1 MRKYKDVGKRILV
14 LVLSVC
20 MIAGV
25 LPAIPAE
32 AADAFPGNGS
42 ITLGADANGAT
53 ATGNDTYTYTGQEVK
68 PAVTVQID
76 GETLKEKE
84 DYSVYYRNNTSAGT
98 AYIDIVGIGDSHRWQ
113 TTKSFTIAQQKL
125 SYIGV
130 NYKGVEGTGEDGYV
144 YYTGSDVLPTIT
156 GVYGIISGTSTMVNL
171 SADDYN
177 VEYTSGSNTT
187 VGTHSFKIVLKSSSN
202 YTFSGT
208 ITENRYNI
216 YYNIGADS
224 VTVSNG
230 LSDSTYTGTAQ
241 RPEFTLVDSQNS
253 AGIQASDYTTSWA
266 DNTNAGTAKMTVTAN
281 SSSLY
286 RGSKTF
292 NFLIGKADLSA
303 AGISVS
309 LKSDKYYYVKNSK
322 PDMTNEV
329 VVKLNGVEIP
339 AGNYNVAYRNETTAG
354 QTGTNNL
361 IITGTGNLTGNAF
374 INFEI
379 YDKLGKAVL
388 DKNEL
393 EYNGKKN
400 VPNIT
405 VSNTSGD
412 VISDSR
418 YKITYYKDAE
428 YTKTVSEPTSIGRY
442 YVKVTGLDYYEG
454 DLGTK
459 AEPIYFDIVAKSLDK
474 CTFKLA
480 INGTEA
486 GVINKDTSYSSFFD
500 GKSKV
505 LSLTAT
511 DDEGNALKKGTDFDY
526 AVYRDPEC
534 TEPADDKEGTT
545 GIQELIHAATY
556 YLKITGLDGSNYA
569 GGERVYTYM
578 IKPKNISP
586 TDIVIT
592 DQTYTGSAV
601 VPDPANIT
609 VYYKEGSKNVTLDS
623 QYVEVVSC
631 EDNIE
636 IGTNNAK
643 AYIRLTGDYALAEGG
658 VNRGTFS
665 IVPRK
670 LNECECNIVAGSANY
685 DPTQVTFE
693 YNGSMQVPAIRIT
706 DNNGAKGLVQGE
718 DFKVTY
724 FTDSAYKKVIAEPVD
739 AGTYYVLISGLGT
752 YANLGGSIRTSYK
765 ITPKNMSTL
774 TVTASNCGYTG
785 EAVEPGISVSD
796 GNRVLVAG
804 VDYEVE
810 GYYDDELCKQVSEHK
825 NSGKVYVRIKAVD
838 GKNYTGTATTTFFIG
853 ANIATVVPA
862 FNISGGTYNRNSH
875 KDEMIQAIETK
886 MMDAIPDPSSYS
898 ISFYS
903 DAAHKNVVSSETNEA
918 FINAGTIYFAVS
930 GKGQYYGDISGY
942 AVIAKKDISELNAR
956 VNGTYTY
963 NGIEQKVV
971 ISTTAD
977 GDGVVLQYP
986 TTNGYILTDK
996 EYSIESSE
1004 NAINAGIA
1012 ALTLKAAENS
1022 NYTGTTTVSYT
1033 INQKDI
1039 NELSKLRVD
1048 ITSPVYANKV
1058 LTPSVKVSYGD
1069 SSKLLSA
1076 NKDYQFEVY
1085 SDEDYQNVA
1094 TAAEKTNAGTTYVR
1108 IQGIGNYCGVLESA
1122 NYTADKIA
1130 GSNQFIIQRKS
1141 IDGVGVSLQ
1150 GMSYI
1155 FKKSIP
1161 DFTVTQSFPNES
1173 GIGEYSYT
1181 LQPGVDYTYTPTQV
1195 DKFKVGQQDITIEG
1209 TGNFKGTK
1217 NSYFYYDGDMN
1228 NSADQIEVKL
1238 SYDTIEYDKAQA
1250 ASGGMKP
1257 TVTVYVKGSDTQ
1269 ERLIE
1274 GTHYSVSYRNNT
1286 IPGQASV
1293 LITGIEKNHWVGSY
1307 VANFAITGKIE
1318 DAEITI
1324 PAQKYTGSEYNTTTQ
1339 PIENM
1344 TVVCDGKTLALG
1356 TDYNIKS
1363 IVNGK
1368 SVSLTDPT
1376 VTIEGTGTYFSG
1388 EKSAKFAIK
1397 YDLGSDDL
1405 SIDLGGDV
1413 FSYTG
1418 QEIRPVPVVKYALTG
1433 STFDTL
1439 EEGKD
1444 YTVTYRKNTA
1454 VAAANGENGPCVVI
1468 QATANGK
1475 LMGTTKAKAFT
1486 IDSIHME
1493 DYEITGI
1500 ADSYVYTG
1508 KLIKPDSLV
1517 IKKIGGSEVID
1528 PANYSVYYQT
1538 DADNPSSAPAGAT
1551 ETITVIGKG
1560 NYKGTLTKT
1569 FTITKRDLSTVSKT
1583 IDDVTYN
1590 GEAQEPEIKLTFNDE
1605 NNKEQTLTLDTDYVV
1620 DEYRNNINAANAGG
1634 ANAPYAA
1641 IHGVASCT
1649 GTATVEFNILKKNVE
1664 DLVYSKIEDPQ
1675 YVPLKTKYEPE
1686 LNVYMTS
1693 TSAEPLVRNVD
1704 YVAAYFN
1711 NEAVKDANGTS
1722 GPFVQITPKDTTNYT
1737 GSKTIPFSILARDL
1751 SSENISAA
1759 LSDASDTGFDPANR
1773 NYPYIQGTTY
1783 TPNIS
1788 LKDNSENGIV
1798 ALVNGTDF
1806 TYEYSTNN
1814 SQVGTAWIK
1823 VTGQGN
1829 YSGTRIEKFTIGTL
1843 LSNDTLTVTGISDT
1857 VYNGLDTKPKNI
1869 QVKFNKTGSYLTE
1882 NEDYIV
1888 KYYIDKDC
1896 TTEASAID
1904 LIHAGTVYVGIVG
1917 TENDQTGYVGTAVYP
1932 YQIARKSLTSAD
1944 IEITGTDN
1952 VDYTGSEIKPVLT
1965 LKDTS
1970 TGLTIDSSQYEV
1982 TYENN
1987 TAIGT
1992 ASATVTATES
2002 GNYKDSITVYYKIT
2016 KHDIGNA
2023 VAEAIPDQKYTG
2035 NYIRPALTIYDN
2047 GKLLVEGKDYQVVNG
2062 NNLRAGESWV
2072 VIKGLGNYDET
2083 KRVYFNIVASLEDAI
2098 IDSVPEQL
2106 YTGSPI
2112 CPSIHVACGG
2122 NTLTLNEDY
2131 ETTYANNE
2139 LAGDASITV
2148 RPLTQYYTG
2157 TIVKKF
2163 KISNSLSK
2171 ATVTGIPA
2179 SEQYTGQTYKPVP
2192 VVKMGSK
2199 VLTEDV
2205 DYTVRYSNN
2214 SNVGTARV
2222 IISGIGVY
2230 SGEKVVTFV
2239 IKEKSIENCTVLAV
2253 ASQTYNG
2260 RLLTPPVVVK
2270 DGTTML
2276 KENVAYKLSYR
2287 DNYSVG
2293 TAYVTITG
2301 IGDYKGSVTKSF
2313 AITEPVLTSDVIV
2326 QSRNAATGTFDI
2338 VVDGVPG
2345 YVTSVSVPV
2354 WTKAD
2359 QSDIVWYNA
2368 SRVDADTFI
2377 VHANIANHKNNVGV
2391 YNIHVYVSGG
2401 GYKMRCAYATTT
2413 VFGAGYERVFDLNY
2427 YIKNNPD
2434 VAKAFGGNTEA
2445 IFAHFVNNGEAEGRQ
2460 AIANFNVA
2468 SYRARYADLRS
2479 AFGNNLKAYYDHY
2492 RINGYA
2498 EGRVA
2503 TGSTEL
2509 QNPTTVYNGVDYKL
2523 VYDYNYY
2530 INKYPDIKAAFNG
2543 DENATLRHFVECGMN
2558 EGRQGKASFNV
2569 AAYRAN
2575 YADLRSA
2582 FGRNLK
2588 AYYMHYIGS
2597 GYREGRKAT
2606 GNGVL
2611 KNPVTVYNGVDYSLV
2626 YDYNYY
2632 ISKYSDLKAAFYGDD
2647 TAALRHF
2654 VECGMNE
2661 GRQAKD
2667 SFNVKKYKNRY
2678 NDLQNAFGNDLKSY
2692 YMHYIGSGYKEGRKG
2707 N

>member
-1 MRKYKDVGKRILV
+1 
-14 LVLSVC
+14 
-20 MIAGV
+20 
-25 LPAIPAE
+25 
-32 AADAFPGNGS
+32 
-42 ITLGADANGAT
+42 
-53 ATGNDTYTYTGQEVK
+53 
-68 PAVTVQID
+68 
-76 GETLKEKE
+76 
-84 DYSVYYRNNTSAGT
+84 
-98 AYIDIVGIGDSHRWQ
+98 
-113 TTKSFTIAQQKL
+113 
-125 SYIGV
+125 
-130 NYKGVEGTGEDGYV
+130 
-144 YYTGSDVLPTIT
+144 
-156 GVYGIISGTSTMVNL
+156 
-171 SADDYN
+171 
-177 VEYTSGSNTT
+177 
-187 VGTHSFKIVLKSSSN
+187 
-202 YTFSGT
+202 
-208 ITENRYNI
+208 
-216 YYNIGADS
+216 
-224 VTVSNG
+224 
-230 LSDSTYTGTAQ
+230 
-241 RPEFTLVDSQNS
+241 
-253 AGIQASDYTTSWA
+253 
-266 DNTNAGTAKMTVTAN
+266 
-281 SSSLY
+281 
-286 RGSKTF
+286 
-292 NFLIGKADLSA
+292 
-303 AGISVS
+303 
-309 LKSDKYYYVKNSK
+309 
-322 PDMTNEV
+322 
-329 VVKLNGVEIP
+329 
-339 AGNYNVAYRNETTAG
+339 
-354 QTGTNNL
+354 
-361 IITGTGNLTGNAF
+361 
-374 INFEI
+374 
-379 YDKLGKAVL
+379 
-388 DKNEL
+388 
-393 EYNGKKN
+393 
-400 VPNIT
+400 
-405 VSNTSGD
+405 
-412 VISDSR
+412 
-418 YKITYYKDAE
+418 
-428 YTKTVSEPTSIGRY
+428 
-442 YVKVTGLDYYEG
+442 
-454 DLGTK
+454 
-459 AEPIYFDIVAKSLDK
+459 
-474 CTFKLA
+474 
-480 INGTEA
+480 
-486 GVINKDTSYSSFFD
+486 
-500 GKSKV
+500 
-505 LSLTAT
+505 
-511 DDEGNALKKGTDFDY
+511 
-526 AVYRDPEC
+526 
-534 TEPADDKEGTT
+534 
-545 GIQELIHAATY
+545 
-556 YLKITGLDGSNYA
+556 
-569 GGERVYTYM
+569 
-578 IKPKNISP
+578 
-586 TDIVIT
+586 
-592 DQTYTGSAV
+592 
-601 VPDPANIT
+601 
-609 VYYKEGSKNVTLDS
+609 
-623 QYVEVVSC
+623 
-631 EDNIE
+631 
-636 IGTNNAK
+636 
-643 AYIRLTGDYALAEGG
+643 
-658 VNRGTFS
+658 
-665 IVPRK
+665 
-670 LNECECNIVAGSANY
+670 
-685 DPTQVTFE
+685 
-693 YNGSMQVPAIRIT
+693 
-706 DNNGAKGLVQGE
+706 
-718 DFKVTY
+718 
-724 FTDSAYKKVIAEPVD
+724 
-739 AGTYYVLISGLGT
+739 
-752 YANLGGSIRTSYK
+752 
-765 ITPKNMSTL
+765 
-774 TVTASNCGYTG
+774 
-785 EAVEPGISVSD
+785 
-796 GNRVLVAG
+796 
-804 VDYEVE
+804 
-810 GYYDDELCKQVSEHK
+810 
-825 NSGKVYVRIKAVD
+825 
-838 GKNYTGTATTTFFIG
+838 
-853 ANIATVVPA
+853 
-862 FNISGGTYNRNSH
+862 
-875 KDEMIQAIETK
+875 
-886 MMDAIPDPSSYS
+886 
-898 ISFYS
+898 
-903 DAAHKNVVSSETNEA
+903 
-918 FINAGTIYFAVS
+918 
-930 GKGQYYGDISGY
+930 
-942 AVIAKKDISELNAR
+942 
-956 VNGTYTY
+956 
-963 NGIEQKVV
+963 
-971 ISTTAD
+971 
-977 GDGVVLQYP
+977 
-986 TTNGYILTDK
+986 
-996 EYSIESSE
+996 
-1004 NAINAGIA
+1004 
-1012 ALTLKAAENS
+1012 
-1022 NYTGTTTVSYT
+1022 
-1033 INQKDI
+1033 
-1039 NELSKLRVD
+1039 
-1048 ITSPVYANKV
+1048 
-1058 LTPSVKVSYGD
+1058 
-1069 SSKLLSA
+1069 
-1076 NKDYQFEVY
+1076 
-1085 SDEDYQNVA
+1085 
-1094 TAAEKTNAGTTYVR
+1094 
-1108 IQGIGNYCGVLESA
+1108 
-1122 NYTADKIA
+1122 
-1130 GSNQFIIQRKS
+1130 
-1141 IDGVGVSLQ
+1141 
-1150 GMSYI
+1150 
-1155 FKKSIP
+1155 
-1161 DFTVTQSFPNES
+1161 
-1173 GIGEYSYT
+1173 
-1181 LQPGVDYTYTPTQV
+1181 
-1195 DKFKVGQQDITIEG
+1195 
-1209 TGNFKGTK
+1209 
-1217 NSYFYYDGDMN
+1217 
-1228 NSADQIEVKL
+1228 
-1238 SYDTIEYDKAQA
+1238 
-1250 ASGGMKP
+1250 
-1257 TVTVYVKGSDTQ
+1257 
-1269 ERLIE
+1269 
-1274 GTHYSVSYRNNT
+1274 
-1286 IPGQASV
+1286 
-1293 LITGIEKNHWVGSY
+1293 
-1307 VANFAITGKIE
+1307 
-1318 DAEITI
+1318 
-1324 PAQKYTGSEYNTTTQ
+1324 
-1339 PIENM
+1339 M

-1704 YVAAYFN
+1704 YTAAYFN

-2179 SEQYTGQTYKPVP
+2179 SEQYTVQTYKPVP

-2205 DYTVRYSNN
+2205 DYTVSYSNN
-2214 SNVGTARV
+2214 RNVGTARV

-2276 KENVAYKLSYR
+2276 KENVDYKLSYR

-2326 QSRNAATGTFDI
+2326 QSRNASAGTFDI

-2498 EGRVA
+2498 ERRVA

-2632 ISKYSDLKAAFYGDD
+2632 IGKYSDLKAAFCGDD

>member
-14 LVLSVC
+14 LVLSIC

-32 AADAFPGNGS
+32 AADAFPSNGS
-42 ITLGADANGAT
+42 ITLGADPNGAT
-53 ATGNDTYTYTGQEVK
+53 ATRNDTYTYTGQEVK

-84 DYSVYYRNNTSAGT
+84 DYSVYYRNNTNAGT

-156 GVYGIISGTSTMVNL
+156 GVYGIVSGTSTMVNL

-177 VEYTSGSNTT
+177 VEYTSGSNTS

-208 ITENRYNI
+208 VAENRYNI

-241 RPEFTLVDSQNS
+241 KPEFTLVDSQNS

-292 NFLIGKADLSA
+292 TFVIGKADLSA

-329 VVKLNGVEIP
+329 VIKLNGVEIP
-339 AGNYNVAYRNETTAG
+339 MGNYNVAYRNETTAG

-388 DKNEL
+388 DKDEL

-400 VPNIT
+400 VPNVI

-428 YTKTVSEPTSIGRY
+428 YTQAVSEPTSIGRY

-474 CTFKLA
+474 CTFKLS

-505 LSLTAT
+505 LSLTAI

-526 AVYRDPEC
+526 AVYRDPDC
-534 TEPADDKEGTT
+534 TELADDKEDTEA
-545 GIQELIHAATY
+545 QDLIHAATY
-556 YLKITGLDGSNYA
+556 YIKVTGLDGSNYA
-569 GGERVYTYM
+569 GGERVYTYT
-578 IKPKNISP
+578 INPKNISP
-586 TDIVIT
+586 VDIVIT

-609 VYYKEGSKNVTLDS
+609 VYYTEGGKNVTLDS
-623 QYVEVVSC
+623 QFVEVVSC

-643 AYIRLTGDYALAEGG
+643 AYIRLIGDYALAEGG

-670 LNECECNIVAGSANY
+670 LSECECNIVAGSANY

-724 FTDSAYKKVIAEPVD
+724 FTDSAYKNVIAEPVD

-752 YANLGGSIRTSYK
+752 YANLDGSIRTSYK

-796 GNRVLVAG
+796 GNRVLELG
-804 VDYEVE
+804 TDYEIE
-810 GYYDDELCKQVSEHK
+810 GYYDDELCTQVSEHK
-825 NSGKVYVRIKAVD
+825 NSGKVYLRIKAVD

-862 FNISGGTYNRNSH
+862 FNISGGTYNRSSH

-886 MMDAIPDPSSYS
+886 MMDAIPDSSSYS

-903 DAAHKNVVSSETNEA
+903 DAAHQNVVSSETNEA

-1012 ALTLKAAENS
+1012 TLTLKAAENS

-1033 INQKDI
+1033 INQKDL

-1048 ITSPVYANKV
+1048 IASPVYANKV

-1108 IQGIGNYCGVLESA
+1108 IQGTGNYCGVLESA

-1130 GSNQFIIQRKS
+1130 GSNQFIIQQKS

-1150 GMSYI
+1150 GKSYL
-1155 FKKSIP
+1155 FSKNIP

-1173 GIGEYSYT
+1173 GVGEYAYT
-1181 LQPGVDYTYTPTQV
+1181 LVPGVDYTYTPTQV

-1217 NSYFYYDGDMN
+1217 NSYFYYDGNMN

-1269 ERLIE
+1269 ERLVE
-1274 GTHYSVSYRNNT
+1274 GTHYSVSYINNKV
-1286 IPGQASV
+1286 PGQASV
-1293 LITGIEKNHWVGSY
+1293 IITGIEKNHWVGSY
-1307 VANFAITGKIE
+1307 VANFSITGKIE

-1344 TVVCDGKTLALG
+1344 TVVCDGKTLVLG

-1397 YDLGSDDL
+1397 YDLSSDDL
-1405 SIDLGGDV
+1405 TIDLGGDV

-1418 QEIRPVPVVKYALTG
+1418 QEIKPVPVVKYALTG

-1454 VAAANGENGPCVVI
+1454 VAAADGENGPCVVI

-1508 KLIKPDSLV
+1508 KLIKPESLV

-1538 DADNPSSAPAGAT
+1538 DATNPSSAPAGAT

-1569 FTITKRDLSTVSKT
+1569 FTITKRDLSTVSKA
-1583 IDDVTYN
+1583 IADITYN

-1664 DLVYSKIEDPQ
+1664 DLVYSTIEDPQ
-1675 YVPLKTKYEPE
+1675 FVPLKTKYEPE

-1704 YVAAYFN
+1704 YVATYFN
-1711 NEAVKDANGTS
+1711 NEAVKAANGTS
-1722 GPFVQITPKDTTNYT
+1722 GPFVQITPKDTNNYT
-1737 GSKTIPFSILARDL
+1737 GSKTIPFSILARDI

-1759 LSDASDTGFDPANR
+1759 LSDASDTGFDPASR

-1896 TTEASAID
+1896 TIEASAID

-1944 IEITGTDN
+1944 IEISGTDN

-1987 TAIGT
+1987 IAIGT

-2016 KHDIGNA
+2016 KHDIGNV

-2047 GKLLVEGKDYQVVNG
+2047 GKLLVEGQDYQVVNG

-2098 IDSVPEQL
+2098 IDSIPEQL
-2106 YTGSPI
+2106 YTGSPV

-2122 NTLTLNEDY
+2122 NTLVLNEDY
-2131 ETTYANNE
+2131 EVTYANNV

-2163 KISNSLSK
+2163 KISNSLSN
-2171 ATVTGIPA
+2171 ATVTGIPT
-2179 SEQYTGQTYKPVP
+2179 SEQYTGQAYTPVP

-2205 DYTVRYSNN
+2205 DYTVSYSNN
-2214 SNVGTARV
+2214 RNVGTAKV

-2230 SGEKVVTFV
+2230 SGEKVVTFA
-2239 IKEKSIENCTVLAV
+2239 IKEKSIENCTILPV
-2253 ASQTYNG
+2253 ASLNYNG
-2260 RLLTPPVVVK
+2260 NLQTPPVVVK
-2270 DGTTML
+2270 DGRKKL
-2276 KENVAYKLSYR
+2276 EENVDYKLSYR
-2287 DNYSVG
+2287 NNMAVG

-2301 IGDYKGSVTKSF
+2301 IGDYKGAVTTTFEIVRPQISF
-2313 AITEPVLTSDVIV
+2313 NVLIQNKDIV
-2326 QSRNAATGTFDI
+2326 TGTFDI
-2338 VVDGVPG
+2338 LIDQVPSF
-2345 YVTSVSVPV
+2345 VTSIITPV

-2359 QSDIVWYNA
+2359 QSDIAWYEA
-2368 SRVDADTFI
+2368 ARVDGDTFI
-2377 VHANIANHKNNVGV
+2377 VHVDIRNHNANRGIYYAQ
-2391 YNIHVYVSGG
+2391 IYVNGG
-2401 GYKMRCAYATTT
+2401 GYDMQYAAITETKFGNPHHKFYNYDYYYRRSIAVKQRFGYAGNKSTTHGSALPKLQSINEESSLGENTVSVYNLDLENKLESSSMSSESKCISKEYVDKSEKNDLQTYYNYYMRCA
-2413 VFGAGYERVFDLNY
+2413 DW
-2427 YIKNNPD
+2427 
-2434 VAKAFGGNTEA
+2434 
-2445 IFAHFVNNGEAEGRQ
+2445 
-2460 AIANFNVA
+2460 
-2468 SYRARYADLRS
+2468 
-2479 AFGNNLKAYYDHY
+2479 
-2492 RINGYA
+2492 
-2498 EGRVA
+2498 
-2503 TGSTEL
+2503 
-2509 QNPTTVYNGVDYKL
+2509 
-2523 VYDYNYY
+2523 
-2530 INKYPDIKAAFNG
+2530 
-2543 DENATLRHFVECGMN
+2543 
-2558 EGRQGKASFNV
+2558 
-2569 AAYRAN
+2569 
-2575 YADLRSA
+2575 
-2582 FGRNLK
+2582 
-2588 AYYMHYIGS
+2588 
-2597 GYREGRKAT
+2597 RK
-2606 GNGVL
+2606 
-2611 KNPVTVYNGVDYSLV
+2611 
-2626 YDYNYY
+2626 
-2632 ISKYSDLKAAFYGDD
+2632 
-2647 TAALRHF
+2647 
-2654 VECGMNE
+2654 
-2661 GRQAKD
+2661 Q
-2667 SFNVKKYKNRY
+2667 
-2678 NDLQNAFGNDLKSY
+2678 
-2692 YMHYIGSGYKEGRKG
+2692 
-2707 N
+2707 